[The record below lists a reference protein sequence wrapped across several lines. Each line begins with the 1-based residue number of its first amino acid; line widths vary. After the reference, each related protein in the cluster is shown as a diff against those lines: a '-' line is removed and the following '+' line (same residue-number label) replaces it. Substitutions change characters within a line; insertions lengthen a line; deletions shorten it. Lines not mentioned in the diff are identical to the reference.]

1 MTRLQRVLQ
10 EQREGPLLGV
20 GTCFYDPI
28 FLEIAAGLG
37 FRAAWFDMEHC
48 LISFDQACDLCRI
61 ASGLGLLT
69 MIRVPN
75 AHRENVQ
82 RAVECGPDIIDIPMA
97 DTPEILHEFIRHAR
111 FRPEGERGC
120 FPNSRAVRYGLTDSV
135 AEQERVN
142 RDLCLMAQIETAAAV
157 ERAEELCAVPGIHI
171 LIGPADLSSSL
182 GVPYQTGHPKVREAG
197 KKIIRAVRKNGKL
210 VAVASSPADFAFWIQ
225 QGVDVLFCTSDVG
238 CLKTGAQT
246 ALQQVHA
253 AMSDLRPP
261 TSDLRSKV
269 EN

>member
-1 MTRLQRVLQ
+1 MTQLQRVLQ
-10 EQREGPLLGV
+10 EQVKKPLLGI
-20 GTCFYDPI
+20 GTYFYDPI

-48 LISFDQACDLCRI
+48 PISFDQACDLCRI

-97 DTPEILHEFIRHAR
+97 ETPEILHELIRYAR

-120 FPNSRAVRYGLTDSV
+120 FSDSRAVRYGLTDIV
-135 AEQERVN
+135 AEQDRVN

-157 ERAEELCAVPGIHI
+157 DRAEELCAVPGIHI

-182 GVPYQTGHPKVREAG
+182 GVPYQTDHPKVRGAA
-197 KKIIRAVRKNGKL
+197 KKIFRAVRKNRKL
-210 VAVASSPADFAFWIQ
+210 VAVVSRPADFAFWIKL
-225 QGVDVLFCTSDVG
+225 GVDLLFCASDIG
-238 CLKTGAQT
+238 CLRTGAQI

-253 AMSDLRPP
+253 AI
-261 TSDLRSKV
+261 
-269 EN
+269 ENQ